1 MRLFVYGTLLDAD
14 LRRALLGPAARR
26 LSVTNAV
33 LKGYRRVAL
42 HGGVYP
48 ALRRDAAA
56 RVDGCVQAG
65 TDRTVEARLTAY
77 EGEEY
82 RYARRPVEIAGL
94 GPAMAGLFLTR
105 DPPAGPPWSLADW
118 QRRHKARVLRQL
130 AHWRRVG

>member
-42 HGGVYP
+42 HGGAYP

-56 RVDGCVQAG
+56 RVDGCVLAG

-82 RYARRPVEIAGL
+82 RYARRPVEIAGM
-94 GPAMAGLFLTR
+94 GRAMAGLFLTR
-105 DPPAGPPWSLADW
+105 SPPPAGPPWSLADW
-118 QRRHKARVLRQL
+118 QRRHKARVLRQA
-130 AHWRRVG
+130 AHWR